1 MTWNRRHTKKDERP
15 VLIYAQFEADAT
27 APIRP
32 DILNLLKQYR
42 RYFYVQVVA
51 ATPAILKKTFELRA
65 LKNVCDALIVRRNE
79 GYDYG
84 SWMTGIRHC
93 SELIQ
98 QRGKLVLCNDSFWG
112 AVCPIDDLIDRLFNS
127 TADVIGLTDNLMYQ
141 PHLQS
146 PFLMFNKPVITSTR
160 FWNFW
165 SNINCWEHKR
175 SIVKNYEVGLPVLLQ
190 QEGFKLESLYSTNAN
205 GNILHA
211 EWESLI
217 CDRNFPF
224 IKVSLLRDN
233 PHQVDISN
241 WKSVVGQRNNTL
253 AKQIEQQL
261 LQASHNQDQKAQDD
275 DNNPRKSF

>member
-1 MTWNRRHTKKDERP
+1 
-15 VLIYAQFEADAT
+15 
-27 APIRP
+27 
-32 DILNLLKQYR
+32 
-42 RYFYVQVVA
+42 
-51 ATPAILKKTFELRA
+51 
-65 LKNVCDALIVRRNE
+65 
-79 GYDYG
+79 
-84 SWMTGIRHC
+84 
-93 SELIQ
+93 
-98 QRGKLVLCNDSFWG
+98 
-112 AVCPIDDLIDRLFNS
+112 
-127 TADVIGLTDNLMYQ
+127 
-141 PHLQS
+141 
-146 PFLMFNKPVITSTR
+146 MFNKPVITSTR

-190 QEGFKLESLYSTNAN
+190 QEGFKLESLYSINAN

-241 WKSVVGQRNNTL
+241 WKSVVGSRNNKL

-261 LQASHNQDQKAQDD
+261 LQASHNQGQKAQDD